1 MVTEE
6 QRSKL
11 TPQQRLALSR
21 RALVYQLEG
30 GHESD
35 RPYAMSGGPRNPEHS
50 PQQFDDL
57 ALGVPFRDSGE
68 AFSARSP
75 WISMARSLAD
85 RWWQRHPAHAVG
97 QLARPLLAQYA
108 KKEPA
113 KLMAFA
119 AATGAALV
127 VVKPWRLLSL
137 TAVLAAVLKTSDLAD
152 LVNTLMQQKTTNPRK
167 DMPS

>member
-1 MVTEE
+1 MPIEE
-6 QRSKL
+6 QQRHKL

-21 RALVYQLEG
+21 RALVHQLEG
-30 GHESD
+30 GSEND
-35 RPYAMSGGPRNPEHS
+35 RPHAMSGGHMNPEHS
-50 PQQFDDL
+50 EQFDDL
-57 ALGVPFRDSGE
+57 ALGVPFRESSAASSSG
-68 AFSARSP
+68 SP
-75 WISMARSLAD
+75 WLSVARSLAD
-85 RWWQRHPAHAVG
+85 RWWRRHPAHAVG
-97 QLARPLLAQYA
+97 QLARPLLARYA

-113 KLMAFA
+113 KLMAIA

-167 DMPS
+167 DTPS